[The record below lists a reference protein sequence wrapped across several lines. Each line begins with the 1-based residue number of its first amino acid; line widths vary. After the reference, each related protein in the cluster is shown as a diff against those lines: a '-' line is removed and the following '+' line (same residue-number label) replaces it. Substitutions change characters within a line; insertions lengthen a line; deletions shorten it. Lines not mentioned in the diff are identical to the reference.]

1 MIRERVLT
9 LSTLLVAVA
18 LSGTAY
24 AGPRN
29 TDKTSTQ
36 STYRQTAPDW
46 YTARAMQSGAAPARI
61 VPEGASG
68 QYGCRHSY
76 QGGPVGG
83 PKSSNTWC

>member
-1 MIRERVLT
+1 MIRERVLS
-9 LSTLLVAVA
+9 LSTLLTLVA
-18 LSGTAY
+18 LSGAAY
-24 AGPRN
+24 AGPRI

-36 STYRQTAPDW
+36 STYRQTASDW
-46 YTARAMQSGAAPARI
+46 YSARAMQPGVAPAQI
-61 VPEGASG
+61 VSEGASG